1 MTDQMNLKKRIDN
14 RKVKNIIESLVIGEC
29 FTFGDYFGEPILWR
43 KLDKNLAI
51 TEKVLDGIVFNSNL
65 NNKYSKSLL
74 RKWCEDILAQH
85 LNVSKDNVT
94 MLNGDEIKYYF
105 PTEASRQVKPTEWA
119 IMHGVE
125 VDDDGNADWWTSSP
139 ISDWSNLARVVN
151 SSGAF
156 EIRGVCDKGIGVRAV
171 LKY

>member
-51 TEKVLDGIVFNSNL
+51 TEKILDGIVFNSNL

-74 RKWCEDILAQH
+74 RKWCEDILAKL
-85 LNVSKDNVT
+85 LNVSQEYVT

-105 PTEASRQVKPTEWA
+105 PTETSRQVKPTEWA

-125 VDDDGNADWWTSSP
+125 VDDDGNADWWTISP
-139 ISDWSNLARVVN
+139 VPDWSNLAHVVDN
-151 SSGAF
+151 FGGF
-156 EIRGVCDKGIGVRAV
+156 DIRGVCDKGIGVRAV
-171 LKY
+171 LKF